1 MDDWIP
7 KTRLGKMVQNGEI
20 TSMSQAIK
28 SGLPLKETEIVDFL
42 LPDMEDE
49 VLDVNMVQRMTD
61 SGRRV
66 KFRVVVAV
74 GNKDGFVGLGIAKDR
89 EVGMAIRKAVEVGKL
104 NLIEIARG
112 CGSWECGCGTPHT
125 LPFKVEGKCGSVK
138 VTLKPAP
145 RGVGLAVGNVAKVV
159 LRLAGIKDAWGIAK
173 GQTRTT
179 INYANAVFDALTN
192 ISKVRLPEEHKKKLN
207 IASGAIGGVE

>member
-1 MDDWIP
+1 MDDWVP
-7 KTRLGKMVQNGEI
+7 TTRIGKMVQNHEI
-20 TSMSQAIK
+20 TNMSQAIK
-28 SGLPLKETEIVDFL
+28 SGLPLKEIEIIDFL

-74 GNKDGFVGLGIAKDR
+74 GNKDGFVGLGTAKDR
-89 EVGMAIRKAVEVGKL
+89 EVGMAIRKAVENGKM

-125 LPFKVEGKCGSVK
+125 LPFKVEGKCSS
-138 VTLKPAP
+138 
-145 RGVGLAVGNVAKVV
+145 
-159 LRLAGIKDAWGIAK
+159 LRFRMRTIRMAFTIRRPERQLSSFS
-173 GQTRTT
+173 TR
-179 INYANAVFDALTN
+179 AN
-192 ISKVRLPEEHKKKLN
+192 
-207 IASGAIGGVE
+207 SG

>member
-1 MDDWIP
+1 
-7 KTRLGKMVQNGEI
+7 
-20 TSMSQAIK
+20 
-28 SGLPLKETEIVDFL
+28 
-42 LPDMEDE
+42 
-49 VLDVNMVQRMTD
+49 MVQRMTD

-74 GNKDGFVGLGIAKDR
+74 GNKDGFVGLGVAKDR
-89 EVGMAIRKAVEVGKL
+89 EVGMAIRKAVDNGKL
-104 NLIEIARG
+104 NLIEISRG

-125 LPFKVEGKCGSVK
+125 LPFKVEGKCGSVR

-159 LRLAGIKDAWGIAK
+159 LRLAGIKDAWGVTK

-179 INYANAVFDALTN
+179 INYAYAVFDALIN
-192 ISKVRLPEEHKKKLN
+192 IAKAKLPEEHRKRLN
-207 IASGAIGGVE
+207 IISGAVGGIE

>member
-1 MDDWIP
+1 MDEWTP

-28 SGLPLKETEIVDFL
+28 SGMPLKEIEIVDFL

-66 KFRVVVAV
+66 KFRVVVSV

-89 EVGMAIRKAVEVGKL
+89 EVGMAIRKAVENGKL
-104 NLIEIARG
+104 HLIEIARG
-112 CGSWECGCGTPHT
+112 CGSWECGCGAPHT
-125 LPFKVEGKCGSVK
+125 LPFKVEGKCGSVR
-138 VTLKPAP
+138 VMLKPAP
-145 RGVGLAVGNVAKVV
+145 RGVGLAVGDVAKVV
-159 LRLAGIKDAWGIAK
+159 LRLAGIEDVWGVAK
-173 GQTRTT
+173 GHTKTT
-179 INYANAVFDALTN
+179 INYAYAVFDALTN
-192 ISKVRLPEEHKKKLN
+192 IAKAKLPEQQRNTLN
-207 IASGAIGGVE
+207 IISGAVGGIE

>member
-1 MDDWIP
+1 MDEWEP
-7 KTRLGKMVQNGEI
+7 KTRLGKMVKNGEI

-28 SGLPLKETEIVDFL
+28 SGLPLKEIEIVDFL

-74 GNKDGFVGLGIAKDR
+74 GNKDGFVGLGVAKDR
-89 EVGMAIRKAVEVGKL
+89 EVGMAIRKAVDNGKL
-104 NLIEIARG
+104 NLIEISRG

-125 LPFKVEGKCGSVK
+125 LPFKVEGKCGSVR

-159 LRLAGIKDAWGIAK
+159 LRLAGIKDAWGVTK

-179 INYANAVFDALTN
+179 INYAYAVFDALIN
-192 ISKVRLPEEHKKKLN
+192 IAKAKLPEEHRKRLN
-207 IASGAIGGVE
+207 IISGAVGGIE